1 MKKLMLASLLCATSS
16 VALAESSFDYNYVDI
31 SYVRVTIEDED
42 TDTNLHQHGINLQGS
57 GELDDQFVLKLSGA
71 LQGINQDVTLLGED
85 LNYQQTDLVANL
97 ELMKYFVV
105 SDGVDINLAASIGHI
120 QSETTVKF
128 SDSSFSSE
136 HQNTPVAL
144 SLGSRVMVGGSGRIE
159 FAPAYT
165 LTYIDED
172 TSSFIGANLYAE
184 VLNEVELYLG
194 YGVYL
199 DDDAQSVTF
208 GVRFN

>member
-71 LQGINQDVTLLGED
+71 LQGINQDVKFLGED

-105 SDGVDINLAASIGHI
+105 SEGVDVNLAASIGHI
-120 QSETTVKF
+120 QSETTVKL
-128 SDSSFSSE
+128 SDTSFSSE

-159 FAPAYT
+159 FAPVYT
-165 LTYIDED
+165 LTYINED
-172 TSSFIGANLYAE
+172 TTSFLGAALYAE
-184 VLNEVELYLG
+184 VLKEVELYLG